1 MQGSLASMLGAAGTA
16 GAGAFAELLARLELA
31 ASDDDKDDY
40 AALVIQRA
48 YRAAVRRRG
57 PDAPA
62 PDRSGGKGV
71 RDPSGLRVR
80 GPGRRSTRSGQAT
93 RPSGP
98 WYARPGPTQTGRRPL
113 EPRDGTAAVHAAAG
127 GADQALL
134 WTARAGPMAAC
145 AD

>member
-57 PDAPA
+57 ADAHRAAVREARAVRIQAVYRFVRRGRLLARVFCSVSLPSTSCS
-62 PDRSGGKGV
+62 RRYRWGCGGAGG
-71 RDPSGLRVR
+71 RGRRALRVR
-80 GPGRRSTRSGQAT
+80 GSSSFPEEEKCG
-93 RPSGP
+93 
-98 WYARPGPTQTGRRPL
+98 
-113 EPRDGTAAVHAAAG
+113 DG
-127 GADQALL
+127 
-134 WTARAGPMAAC
+134 
-145 AD
+145 